1 VALVVMVL
9 VLLVKPKS
17 YFEARASLQSYF
29 KAFLGKINYEL
40 IHRVTKMLKYLRYS
54 LNFIPYIPLILFL
67 YLSFTVPEFKYV
79 ELALMGAGVV
89 YIAYAYFNTRKLFKN
104 FETGHNLP
112 KVLVD
117 FPVYET
123 SESEYRLI
131 RQKVEQ
137 FVLAVEASTHIE
149 VSLTADDLNCLR
161 TKGESPNKIGSNS
174 IMSLPS
180 FYEIQDGRIYKHSL
194 KIAPFVSSS
203 GFQRFVFEINFEKED
218 GKFIEIHRMIKKN
231 EKEIEIEKQLSIKNE
246 FVCHQL
252 LDIILYLDKTLA
264 WKDSMKLVIG
274 KLQEVEVQENKLVL
288 RA

>member
-1 VALVVMVL
+1 
-9 VLLVKPKS
+9 
-17 YFEARASLQSYF
+17 
-29 KAFLGKINYEL
+29 
-40 IHRVTKMLKYLRYS
+40 MLKYLRYS
-54 LNFIPYIPLILFL
+54 LNFIPYVPLILFL

-89 YIAYAYFNTRKLFKN
+89 YIAYSYFNIRKLFKN

-123 SESEYRLI
+123 SESEYRLV

-137 FVLAVEASTHIE
+137 FVLAVEAANHAE

-161 TKGESPNKIGSNS
+161 TKGESPDKIGSDS

-180 FYEIQDGRIYKHSL
+180 YYEIQDGRIYKHSL

-203 GFQRFVFEINFEKED
+203 GFRRFVFEVDFEKED
-218 GKFIEIHRMIKKN
+218 GRFIEIHRIIKKN
-231 EKEIEIEKQLSIKNE
+231 GKEVEVEKQLATKNRSI
-246 FVCHQL
+246 CYQL
-252 LDIILYLDKTLA
+252 LDIVLYLDKTLA
-264 WKDSMKLVIG
+264 WKDSMKLVLG
-274 KLQEVEVQENKLVL
+274 KLQEIEVQENKLVL